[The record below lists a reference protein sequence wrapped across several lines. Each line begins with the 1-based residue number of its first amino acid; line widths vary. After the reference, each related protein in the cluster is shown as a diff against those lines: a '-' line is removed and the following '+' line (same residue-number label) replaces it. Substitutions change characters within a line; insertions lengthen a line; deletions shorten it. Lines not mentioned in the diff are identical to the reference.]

1 VEGGLHRYFAAGE
14 LGDYLSPEW
23 GFRGGLG
30 YEWRRFRFSAETGFS
45 RVTGTHREVLHL
57 TGLDIVL
64 LDAAAR
70 PLLFK
75 AGYGFPLPW
84 GFGVRPELGL
94 GVFFSDV
101 RYYATVL
108 DLLLDNKTETAVQ
121 SLFASFKLDL
131 TYDLPGGFAG
141 LYAGGGA
148 DLVLETGGV
157 IPLPFFQAGLS
168 LKPFAL
174 AARTT
179 EWAKA
184 RRASKQPPPRARF
197 LSPPRR
203 PRPRGRPPPRIS
215 LYYIRNYVCFPP
227 PPPPSAGL

>member
-1 VEGGLHRYFAAGE
+1 VEGGVHRYFAPGE

-45 RVTGTHREVLHL
+45 RITGTHRELL
-57 TGLDIVL
+57 RITGLDIIL
-64 LDAAAR
+64 LDIDAR

-94 GVFFSDV
+94 GILFSGV
-101 RYYATVL
+101 RCYPTAL
-108 DLLLDNKTETAVQ
+108 DLLLDNKTETAVR
-121 SLFASFKLDL
+121 SLFAAFKLDL

-148 DLVLETGGV
+148 NLLLETGGV

-174 AARTT
+174 AARIR
-179 EWAKA
+179 EWTKG
-184 RRASKQPPPRARF
+184 RRALEPEENEGLPI
-197 LSPPRR
+197 LRR
-203 PRPRGRPPPRIS
+203 
-215 LYYIRNYVCFPP
+215 
-227 PPPPSAGL
+227 